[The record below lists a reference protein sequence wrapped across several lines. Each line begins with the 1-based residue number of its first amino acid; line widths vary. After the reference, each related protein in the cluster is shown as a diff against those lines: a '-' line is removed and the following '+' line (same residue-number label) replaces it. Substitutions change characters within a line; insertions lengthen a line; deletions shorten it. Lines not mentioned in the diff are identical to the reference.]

1 MSKHYNIR
9 WTDADQQELKR
20 VVKNFNAKISRLE
33 KKLTPNEKRALPERV
48 TVKQMK
54 ELIDT
59 RQDLKRELN
68 ALKRFSKKGAEEIV
82 TVPNTDYNITTT
94 KWQKQEMTRRV
105 AIINRRRKKRLEE
118 IQDIEMT
125 SRREPLG
132 YTIGDIGMGDIDQI
146 ALTPMKPFTPRMTR
160 TELRYKYESILRE
173 SQSTYWSKTDARLK
187 ENFMNAIL
195 SNYKEDDV
203 KDIIEE
209 IDKMDFKEFYTIFKR
224 EGGFELVYFATQEEY
239 ESHLTALRV
248 IWLPD
253 FYHAPRRAEPEE

>member
-105 AIINRRRKKRLEE
+105 AIINRKRKKRLEE
-118 IQDIEMT
+118 IRQVELT
-125 SRREPLG
+125 SRGQKLG
-132 YTIGDIGMGDIDQI
+132 YTRGDIGMGRADEV
-146 ALTPMKPFTPRMTR
+146 ALNPMNAFTPKMTR
-160 TELRYKYESILRE
+160 YDLNNKFKAIMKE
-173 SQSTYWSKTDARLK
+173 SQTSYWKKAEMVLK
-187 ENFMNAIL
+187 ENYTRAI
-195 SNYKEDDV
+195 SENYNPKDVEDIL
-203 KDIIEE
+203 KA
-209 IDKMDFKEFYTIFKR
+209 IDDMDFKEFYKIYQR
-224 EGGFELVYFATQEEY
+224 EGGDFDHIYHPDQTAY
-239 ESHLTALRV
+239 ESNLNALRA

-253 FYHAPRRAEPEE
+253 FYPGARRAEP